1 MTLSKATSYER
12 IRKKASKYR
21 ENFSNLSPIKDL
33 KKSFSRKWF
42 VNFSCWLVPR
52 EEFILDD
59 FWMNFLIQ
67 LWCCLIIR
75 IIIHF
80 AFTYFA
86 FLLYYSVVLSLL
98 LVVIMLPRTP
108 FFNFTYVGSYLKF
121 IWKFLCG
128 KKAVQYFL
136 NYKPHRAFNLYKFFS
151 TKAIILVLQQPYKFY
166 RSLNFSTVLTFKV
179 S

>member
-12 IRKKASKYR
+12 IRKKANKYR

-67 LWCCLIIR
+67 LWCCFIIR

-80 AFTYFA
+80 TFTYFA

-98 LVVIMLPRTP
+98 LVVIASIK
-108 FFNFTYVGSYLKF
+108 VS
-121 IWKFLCG
+121 C
-128 KKAVQYFL
+128 
-136 NYKPHRAFNLYKFFS
+136 
-151 TKAIILVLQQPYKFY
+151 IIISASFLVLPHSAPYFAKFTLY
-166 RSLNFSTVLTFKV
+166 LISFLSYIFIRCCLAQSQFMHIFYGTFYAAF
-179 S
+179 